1 MLANLEAVGVALP
14 PTRLLIGGDWV
25 EASRNKRFPTDNPA
39 TEEVLAEISEA
50 GTADVDAAVTAAGTA
65 LRRGP
70 WPTFTGAERGRIL
83 NRLAAIMRE
92 RFEELVLL
100 ESIDA
105 GKPLAATR
113 RMDLPA
119 AIDCLE
125 YYAGWADKIT
135 GEVVPTRRDALTY
148 VHRVPVGVVAAIVPW
163 NFPLMNAV
171 WKIAPALACGCT
183 VVLKP
188 AELTPLSALW
198 LGRAALEAGL
208 PPGVLNIIPGFGA
221 GAGAALVAH
230 PGVDKI
236 SFTGSPQTG
245 RFIMRAA
252 AENIT
257 RIGLELGGKSPSVVF
272 ADADLEAAVRQTA
285 AGAFFNAGQVCSAAT
300 RIVVQEAVHDTFV
313 EKLAARVAGLK
324 IGNPLESGTTLG
336 PLISRK
342 QMERVLGYIGVG
354 REEGAQVICGGERA
368 GNRGYF
374 IEPTVLANV
383 TGDMRVARE
392 EIFGPVVSV
401 MRFSDD
407 EEAVAL
413 ANGTDYSLAAAVWT
427 RDIDRAHQMSDL
439 LDAGTVW
446 INTYGPTDA
455 RLPWGGM
462 GGQSG
467 IGRDLGR
474 SALENYTE
482 QKAVWLQTRARPAAG
497 NGPRE
502 PARARQA

>member
-1 MLANLEAVGVALP
+1 MIRETEHMSSRVSASLALP
-14 PTRLLIGGDWV
+14 PTKLLIDGDWG
-25 EASRNKRFPTDNPA
+25 EAASGARFATIDPA
-39 TEEVLAEISEA
+39 TEDVISEVSEA
-50 GTADVDAAVTAAGTA
+50 GAADVDAAVEAARRA
-65 LRRGP
+65 LTGRWGMM
-70 WPTFTGAERGRIL
+70 TGAERGRVL
-83 NRLAAIMRE
+83 YRLASIIRD
-92 RFEELVLL
+92 RSEELTLL

-135 GEVVPTRRDALTY
+135 GEVVPTRMDALTY
-148 VHRVPVGVVAAIVPW
+148 VYRVPVGVVAAIVPW

-208 PPGVLNIIPGFGA
+208 PPGVLNIIPGFGT

-236 SFTGSPQTG
+236 AFTGSPRTG
-245 RFIMRAA
+245 QSIMRAA
-252 AENIT
+252 AEHIT
-257 RIGLELGGKSPSVVF
+257 RVGLELGGKSSSIVF
-272 ADADLEAAVRQTA
+272 ADADIEAAVRQTGS
-285 AGAFFNAGQVCSAAT
+285 GAFFNAGQVCSAAT
-300 RIVVQEAVHDTFV
+300 RVIVEDRVHDAFV
-313 EKLAARVAGLK
+313 EKLAKRASSLR
-324 IGNPLESGTTLG
+324 IGDPLETGTTLG
-336 PLISRK
+336 PLISK
-342 QMERVLGYIGVG
+342 GQMDRVLGYIDVG
-354 REEGAQVICGGERA
+354 RSEGANVVCGGARS
-368 GNRGYF
+368 GNRGF
-374 IEPTVLANV
+374 FVEPTVFAGVNA
-383 TGDMRVARE
+383 DMRVIRE
-392 EIFGPVVSV
+392 EIFGPVVCV
-401 MRFSDD
+401 TRFSGVD
-407 EEAVAL
+407 EALAL

-427 RDIDRAHQMSDL
+427 NDIDRGHHVSRHL
-439 LDAGTVW
+439 NAGTTW

-474 SALENYTE
+474 TALENYTE
-482 QKAVWLQTRARPAAG
+482 QKTVWLQVRPQGAA
-497 NGPRE
+497 
-502 PARARQA
+502 A